1 LGDRRRRIGAK
12 RNGDERQEPQA
23 KGRRLRK
30 EGIDPIIADLRRL
43 TGWSEA
49 TVVDRLKLNKKK
61 Y

>member
-1 LGDRRRRIGAK
+1 LVSINSEARRLAILRK
-12 RNGDERQEPQA
+12 KA

-30 EGIDPIIADLRRL
+30 EEIDPIIADLRRL

-49 TVVDRLKLNKKK
+49 IVMDRLNLSKKK